1 MSAAPLRPAFEAAEL
16 HWDLPSA
23 NRVLCYHRAGSGRPV
38 LLLHSINAA
47 PSAFEVSP
55 FFTDQELDFGRPL
68 YAPDLPGFG
77 RSDRLDRVY
86 TPEFFAQCIVE
97 MLDAI
102 GASSV
107 DVIALSTSAEFAARA
122 ALSAQER
129 ISSLTLVSPTGL
141 SRRRTERSA
150 AGPRVH
156 KFLRLPFIGEGL
168 FRALRSKSS
177 IRYFLN
183 MGFYDSAPEEMVE
196 YAYLTARL
204 PGASYAPFY
213 FLSGQLFCPDAVGEL
228 YIPLECPVLVLY
240 DEDANISFD
249 FLDMAIDQGRD
260 WHAQRIV
267 NTRGLPHFDQA
278 AATRN
283 ALDAFWSA

>member
-1 MSAAPLRPAFEAAEL
+1 MSAVPLGPAFDATEL

-23 NRVLCYHRAGSGRPV
+23 KQILCYHREGLGRPV

-55 FFTDQELDFGRPL
+55 FFTDPELDLGRPL

-77 RSDRLDRVY
+77 RSDRPDRVY
-86 TPEFFAQCIVE
+86 SPEFYAQCIVE

-102 GASSV
+102 GAASV
-107 DVIALSTSAEFAARA
+107 DVFALSTTAEFAARA
-122 ALSAQER
+122 VLSAPER

-141 SRRRTERSA
+141 SRRRTERST

-156 KFLRLPFIGEGL
+156 KFLRLPLIGEGL
-168 FRALRSKSS
+168 FRALRAKPS

-183 MGFYDSAPEEMVE
+183 MGFYDSAPEEMID
-196 YAYLTARL
+196 YAYLTAQL

-213 FLSGQLFCPDAVGEL
+213 FLSGQFFCPDAVGQL

-240 DEDANISFD
+240 DEDANVSFD
-249 FLDMAIDQGRD
+249 VLDVALDQGRD
-260 WHAQRIV
+260 WRAQRIL

-278 AATRN
+278 VATRN
-283 ALDAFWSA
+283 ALDAFWAV